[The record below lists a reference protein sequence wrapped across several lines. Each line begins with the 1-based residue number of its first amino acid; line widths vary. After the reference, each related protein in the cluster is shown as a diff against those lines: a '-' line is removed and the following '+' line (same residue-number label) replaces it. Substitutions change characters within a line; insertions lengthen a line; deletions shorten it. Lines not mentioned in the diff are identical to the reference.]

1 MIDLPFKSP
10 FLFLVQGADCEVPLG
25 VVISFV
31 IWILI
36 ASSISEAFFNISAI
50 GSQFAEPLPSIYL
63 LNNKQNTI
71 INMF

>member
-1 MIDLPFKSP
+1 MIDFPFKSP
-10 FLFLVQGADCEVPLG
+10 FLFLVQGVDCEVPLG

-36 ASSISEAFFNISAI
+36 AGSISKAFFNICAI
-50 GSQFAEPLPSIYL
+50 GSQFAEPLPSTYL
-63 LNNKQNTI
+63 LNNKHNTI